1 MNFTA
6 DLVAQELY
14 NLETLKPKILR
25 TYSSSREDLFNIDI
39 WKMPEY
45 SVIYK
50 MLYESEDI
58 LNEYTK
64 GKTTITDPEQVSH
77 MKKGD
82 LL

>member
-39 WKMPEY
+39 KKMPEY

-50 MLYESEDI
+50 MLYGSEDI

-64 GKTTITDPEQVSH
+64 EMTTITDS
-77 MKKGD
+77 
-82 LL
+82 

>member
-14 NLETLKPKILR
+14 NLETLKPEILR